1 MPTDQAL
8 QTLEQQLTFKHFT
21 SADALRLAQIV
32 TDRVQADQLKPVAL
46 RVVCDDQIVLQYL
59 MPGRKDAGWV
69 ARKVYTVLQTHHSSL
84 YTFLHREEA
93 PYRDWQ
99 TDDRYAICGGGF
111 PLVSAGELRGAFA
124 ISGLRHD
131 QDHALL
137 VSSLQQLQK
146 EETK

>member
-8 QTLEQQLTFKHFT
+8 EILEGQLTFKHFT
-21 SADALRLAQIV
+21 SADALRWAQIV
-32 TDRVQADQLKPVAL
+32 IDRVQADQLKPVAL
-46 RVVCDDQIVLQYL
+46 RVVLDEQIVLQYL

-69 ARKVYTVLQTHHSSL
+69 ARKVFMVLQTHHSSL
-84 YTFLHREEA
+84 YTFLHREET
-93 PYRDWQ
+93 PYRDWE

-111 PLVSAGELRGAFA
+111 PLVIDRELRGAFA

-137 VSSLQQLQK
+137 VASLQQLQK
-146 EETK
+146 EEAK